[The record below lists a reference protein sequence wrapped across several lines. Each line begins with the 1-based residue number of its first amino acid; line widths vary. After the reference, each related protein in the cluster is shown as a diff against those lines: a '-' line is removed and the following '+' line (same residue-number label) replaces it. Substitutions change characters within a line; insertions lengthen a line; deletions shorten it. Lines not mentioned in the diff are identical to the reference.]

1 MKKKKINKEKVKKEK
16 KPISR
21 KTIIILSIVGVV
33 LILAL
38 CALLVWKVYFSEKD
52 YEVGVIEVV
61 EVLQSNDSSDAA
73 KQTIKNVVQIINE
86 VEDKKIYGT
95 GFFDESGYLVTN
107 SHVVDIK
114 GDISVLFNNGS
125 LSKAKIYSNDI
136 VSDIALLTVEDVN
149 CKALPFGSTMQL
161 EVTDEVYSVG
171 HQLKIGG
178 DASVTK
184 GIVSAKRSASGIEF
198 IQTDAAVNSG
208 GSGGPVINSK
218 GEVLGM
224 VTLARD
230 NATLSFAISSD
241 TLDLYIDRLINNK
254 KVTYI
259 EEARE
264 TNALGVVLKEVNY
277 TEEDIYGEKDFLK
290 KDKKEE
296 KEESKNENKGEHV
309 YTDQPVVSNK
319 SSDNKLKSLS
329 VEGYNIAFSPDN
341 LLYQITVG
349 STVKSVNVNAVANH
363 PNTKVTVSGNTGF
376 KYGTNKVY
384 INTVSESG
392 TRRRYTIDVIVP
404 ETRLDR
410 ATRIIVGLD
419 TMYSSSHGQNVFNL
433 SWDYADSDGVRVY
446 GSTSLDML
454 SKIYVDVY
462 SGWSEHDNG
471 VTSDGKQM
479 RLLKSYTFTP
489 TVNQTSVYIPLSE
502 IRAVLTDDEY
512 EGGVYEGADL
522 TFKLRLVTK
531 EQGTFSGRTPWGL
544 SK

>member
-1 MKKKKINKEKVKKEK
+1 MKKEKIKKEKIKKEK
-16 KPISR
+16 KPLN
-21 KTIIILSIVGVV
+21 KKLIIVLSIIGIV
-33 LILAL
+33 LILAVS
-38 CALLVWKVYFSEKD
+38 ALVVWKIYTDNKD
-52 YEVGVIEVV
+52 YEVGVIDVV
-61 EVLQSNDSSDAA
+61 EVLKNGDSSDAA

-114 GDISVLFNNGS
+114 GDISVLYNSGS

-136 VSDIALLTVEDVN
+136 VSDIALLTVEEVK

-224 VTLARD
+224 VTLASD

-241 TLDLYIDRLINNK
+241 TLDLYIDKLINNK

-259 EEARE
+259 TEKRD
-264 TNALGVVLKEVNY
+264 TNALGIVLKEVNY
-277 TEEDIYGEKDFLK
+277 TEEDIYGENDLLKEDK

-296 KEESKNENKGEHV
+296 DKEDNKGGHV
-309 YTDQPVVSNK
+309 YTDQPVVDSR
-319 SSDNKLKSLS
+319 SGDNKLKSLS
-329 VEGYNIAFSPDN
+329 IDGYSISFSPDN
-341 LLYQITVG
+341 QYYQITVG

-363 PNTKVTVSGNTGF
+363 PKTKVTVSGNSGF

-384 INTVSESG
+384 VDTVAENG
-392 TRRRYTIDVIVP
+392 AKRRYTIDVIVP

-410 ATRIIVGLD
+410 ATKIIPALNVV
-419 TMYSSSHGQNVFNL
+419 YSSSHGQNVFNL
-433 SWDYADSDGVRVY
+433 HWDYADSDGVRVY
-446 GSTSLDML
+446 GSSSLDML
-454 SKIYVDVY
+454 TKIYVDVY
-462 SGWSEHDNG
+462 SGWSEFDNG

-489 TVNQTSVYIPLSE
+489 YVNQSYVYIPLSD
-502 IRAVLTDDEY
+502 IRAVLTDEDY
-512 EGGVYEGADL
+512 EGGLYDGADV
-522 TFKLRLVTK
+522 TVKLKLVTK
-531 EQGTFSGRTPWGL
+531 EQGTFTSRSPWGI